1 MRCSLSGLCLI
12 SRVIVMWESV
22 DDNPVSR
29 DLARNGE
36 LYRLGQRPP
45 MRTTIPFSVCL
56 ALFDF
61 WSELLGSLFFALLVS
76 GLFID
81 LFRWLYRWLRYG
93 VQTFLSTTLYRL
105 SSGTGELSR
114 HARCQ
119 HERYELYKSN
129 PSRQTAGLLVR
140 ATLRWVVDSGKA
152 SFGPAVAIFEV
163 LIEKRQVRNSRILAL
178 LSWALRLVL
187 PANEVGWNDYH
198 MLRWQMTGD
207 RTELVQIH
215 QRCQHIY
222 SKGERWSAV
231 WQTAQWMTDSY
242 RKQDS
247 RFDVAMKAVER
258 ECGCFPK
265 GLVSESTFQVS

>member
-1 MRCSLSGLCLI
+1 
-12 SRVIVMWESV
+12 
-22 DDNPVSR
+22 
-29 DLARNGE
+29 
-36 LYRLGQRPP
+36 
-45 MRTTIPFSVCL
+45 MRTTTPFGVCL
-56 ALFDF
+56 ALFNF
-61 WSELLGSLFFALLVS
+61 WSELLNSLFIALLVS

-93 VQTFLSTTLYRL
+93 VIPFMLTTRM
-105 SSGTGELSR
+105 SR
-114 HARCQ
+114 KLACSKTQSIRSRAQ
-119 HERYELYKSN
+119 KSLELYKTN
-129 PSRQTAGLLVR
+129 PSRQTGGPLVR
-140 ATLRWVVDSGKA
+140 ATLRWELEGGKA

-163 LIEKRQVRNSRILAL
+163 LTEKRQVRNPRMLAL

-187 PANEVGWNDYH
+187 PASQVGWNDYH

-222 SKGERWSAV
+222 GKGETWSAV

-258 ECGCFPK
+258 ECGCLPK
-265 GLVSESTFQVS
+265 GLVSESWALSGHNTSSPI